1 MNPDDGVAPLRR
13 RGLSGALGG
22 LRARLVMVLYVMTA
36 CRVVISLMLLLVP
49 CSAGAQPTVRIP
61 RVGILSPAPITA
73 ASVSPFSDLREALRE
88 LGYVEGKNIVLEFRL
103 AGGQTDQLPA
113 LAADLVRLPVD
124 VIVTDGGD
132 RVARI
137 AAAATKTIPIV
148 MGTSSD
154 PVANGLVVSLARP
167 GGNVTGFILPYVDL
181 AGKRLQLLK
190 EMVPAVTRVAV
201 LWDADSGDPQFRA
214 AAVAA
219 PTLGVRLESLPV
231 RAPADLDAAFETA
244 RRQGAGAMLQL
255 ASRRLSDNKK
265 AITER
270 ALRYR
275 LPGVFE
281 LGFAE
286 TGALA
291 SYGTRTGDNFR
302 RAALYVD
309 KILKGAQPRDL
320 PVEYP
325 LTFHL
330 VINLRTAKSLGLT
343 VPPSVLVR
351 ATKVIE

>member
-1 MNPDDGVAPLRR
+1 
-13 RGLSGALGG
+13 
-22 LRARLVMVLYVMTA
+22 MVLYVMTA

-132 RVARI
+132 AVARI
-137 AAAATKTIPIV
+137 VAATTKTIPIV
-148 MGTSSD
+148 IGTSSD

-270 ALRYR
+270 A
-275 LPGVFE
+275 
-281 LGFAE
+281 
-286 TGALA
+286 
-291 SYGTRTGDNFR
+291 
-302 RAALYVD
+302 
-309 KILKGAQPRDL
+309 Q
-320 PVEYP
+320 
-325 LTFHL
+325 
-330 VINLRTAKSLGLT
+330 
-343 VPPSVLVR
+343 VPTSGGVR
-351 ATKVIE
+351 ARVCRDWRPRIVRNENRGQLPPGRALRGQNPERRSTTRPAG

>member
-1 MNPDDGVAPLRR
+1 MTTW
-13 RGLSGALGG
+13 
-22 LRARLVMVLYVMTA
+22 RLVV
-36 CRVVISLMLLLVP
+36 SLMLLLVP
-49 CSAGAQPTVRIP
+49 CSLGAQPTARIP
-61 RVGILSPAPITA
+61 RIGVLSPAPTTA
-73 ASVSPFSDLREALRE
+73 ASAAPFSAFRDKLRE
-88 LGYVEGKNIVLEFRL
+88 LGYIEGQNIALEFRF
-103 AGGQTDQLPA
+103 ADGHFNRLPE
-113 LAADLVRLPVD
+113 LAADLVRLQVD

-132 RVARI
+132 SVARV

-148 MGTSSD
+148 MGTSTD
-154 PVANGLVVSLARP
+154 PVASGLVANLARP
-167 GGNVTGFILPYVDL
+167 GGNVTGFILPYLDL

-190 EMVPAVTRVAV
+190 EMVPAVSRVAV
-201 LWDADSGDPQFRA
+201 LWDADSGDLQFRA

-244 RRQGAGAMLQL
+244 RRQRSGALLQL
-255 ASRRLSDNKK
+255 ASRRLSDNKN

-302 RAALYVD
+302 RAAVYVD
-309 KILKGAQPRDL
+309 KILKGAQPSDL

-325 LTFHL
+325 LAFHL
-330 VINLRTAKSLGLT
+330 VINLRTAKALGLT
-343 VPPSVLVR
+343 VPPSVLLR
-351 ATKVIE
+351 ATRVIE

>member
-1 MNPDDGVAPLRR
+1 MK
-13 RGLSGALGG
+13 
-22 LRARLVMVLYVMTA
+22 A
-36 CRVVISLMLLLVP
+36 CRLAVSLMLLLVP
-49 CSAGAQPTVRIP
+49 CSIGAQPTARIP
-61 RVGILSPAPITA
+61 RVGVLSPASITA
-73 ASVSPFSDLREALRE
+73 ASASPFSDLREALGE
-88 LGYVEGKNIVLEFRL
+88 LGYAEGKNIVLEFRL
-103 AGGQTDQLPA
+103 AGGEFNQLPA

-132 RVARI
+132 GVARI

-154 PVANGLVVSLARP
+154 PVAKGLVASLARP

-190 EMVPAVTRVAV
+190 EMVPAVSRVAV

-231 RAPADLDAAFETA
+231 RVPADLDAAFETA

-265 AITER
+265 AIAER

-302 RAALYVD
+302 RAAFYVD
-309 KILKGAQPRDL
+309 KILKGAQPSDL

-325 LTFHL
+325 LAFHL
-330 VINLRTAKSLGLT
+330 VINLRTARSLGLT
-343 VPPSVLVR
+343 VPPSVLLR
-351 ATKVIE
+351 ATRVIE